1 MRVKLPMSVSF
12 RGVSP
17 GKYTHHMVHD
27 SNQNDAPSQAD
38 ILDAPDPPGM
48 AEARR
53 QRRKSLIMLIISGAV
68 LFLIIPAGEF
78 AVLSMAEEIT
88 KDEQAK
94 ARAQGC
100 SGNQNCFTGCGGVLF
115 GFEGLM
121 IGAVM
126 AFATFPLSMIGWRS
140 ACSARRLGMRS
151 HSVLALSLMNL
162 FCALLVGIL
171 GIALV
176 TVFIR
181 IAARVG

>member
-1 MRVKLPMSVSF
+1 MGP
-12 RGVSP
+12 
-17 GKYTHHMVHD
+17 D

-38 ILDAPDPPGM
+38 VLDAPDPPGM

-53 QRRKSLIMLIISGAV
+53 KRRKSLIMLIISGVV

-88 KDEQAK
+88 KEEQAK
-94 ARAQGC
+94 AKAQGC
-100 SGNQNCFTGCGGVLF
+100 LGNQSCFAGCGGMLF

-126 AFATFPLSMIGWRS
+126 ALATFPLSMTGWRS

-151 HSVLALSLMNL
+151 YSVLALALLNL
-162 FCALLVGIL
+162 FCALIVGIL
-171 GIALV
+171 GIALG
-176 TVFIR
+176 TVFILV
-181 IAARVG
+181 AARVG